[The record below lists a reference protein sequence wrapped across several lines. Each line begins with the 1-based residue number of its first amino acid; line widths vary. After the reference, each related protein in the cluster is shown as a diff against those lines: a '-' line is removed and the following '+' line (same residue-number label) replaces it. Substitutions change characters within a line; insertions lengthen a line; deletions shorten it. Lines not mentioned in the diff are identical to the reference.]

1 MRLKKILHFFKKPRQ
16 HYKSEL
22 YKEQKVALLT
32 KHSKEKVLAPILQK
46 VLGCEIVHIDSYDT
60 DQLGTFTREIA
71 REGTQIEAA
80 RKKAHIALEL
90 SNHNIALASEG
101 SFGADPYSG
110 LFGWNLECLIWA
122 DALHSIEIVAMAE
135 GKSNLAHAKVTS
147 WQECE
152 VFAKKVGFCEHFLIV
167 RAGKDSSQMR
177 KGVSEWSEL
186 KEAYEWAKDISPDGS
201 VFLETDMR
209 AFANPTRMSII
220 AKAAEVLAK
229 KINSFCPRCN
239 APGYS
244 IKESLAGLRCRACG
258 QKTENFYADV
268 YSCELCEH
276 TETKERENLTA
287 ADPMYCGYCN
297 P

>member
-1 MRLKKILHFFKKPRQ
+1 
-16 HYKSEL
+16 
-22 YKEQKVALLT
+22 
-32 KHSKEKVLAPILQK
+32 
-46 VLGCEIVHIDSYDT
+46 
-60 DQLGTFTREIA
+60 
-71 REGTQIEAA
+71 
-80 RKKAHIALEL
+80 
-90 SNHNIALASEG
+90 
-101 SFGADPYSG
+101 
-110 LFGWNLECLIWA
+110 
-122 DALHSIEIVAMAE
+122 
-135 GKSNLAHAKVTS
+135 
-147 WQECE
+147 
-152 VFAKKVGFCEHFLIV
+152 
-167 RAGKDSSQMR
+167 MR